1 MDRETVDEIKRHFGI
16 VAEGLQDEIR
26 TVAEGQQA
34 HREEFH
40 SFRGEVAREFE
51 ETRALV
57 RLSYGQIDR
66 RVRTLETEMADLR
79 ERLERVE
86 GHIAG

>member
-1 MDRETVDEIKRHFGI
+1 MDRDSVDEITRHFG
-16 VAEGLQDEIR
+16 VVVEGLHDRIG
-26 TVAEGQQA
+26 TVVEGLES
-34 HREEFH
+34 HREEFQ
-40 SFRGEVAREFE
+40 SFRGDVAREFE

-57 RLSYGQIDR
+57 RLSHGELHR

-86 GHIAG
+86 GRIAI